1 MKAPAIIVA
10 ALLVLG
16 LAACETA
23 TPYQPLARGTVVS
36 GGYSDQMLDDTHFRV
51 TFSGNDTTPREQV
64 ESYLLYRA
72 AELTSSKGFDW
83 FEMVDRHTQ
92 NTGESFVEPYGPW
105 GYWSPTWR
113 FRGRRGGW
121 FYGGGFGYW
130 GDPWGPYG
138 DLDTINRY
146 SASAEVV
153 IGHGPKPA
161 GDARAFD
168 ARQVMQNLEPKI
180 VRPDAPPPHS

>member
-1 MKAPAIIVA
+1 MKAPAIVVA
-10 ALLVLG
+10 AFLVLG

-23 TPYQPLARGTVVS
+23 TPYQPLTHGTVVS
-36 GGYSDQMLDDTHFRV
+36 GGYTDQMLDDTHFRV

-83 FEMVDRHTQ
+83 FEMVDRHTKD
-92 NTGESFVEPYGPW
+92 TGETFVEPYGPW
-105 GYWSPTWR
+105 GYWGPTWR
-113 FRGRRGGW
+113 FRGRRGW

-153 IGHGPKPA
+153 MGHGPKPA
-161 GDARAFD
+161 GDPRAFD
-168 ARQVMQNLEPKI
+168 ARQLMQNLEPKI
-180 VRPDAPPPHS
+180 VRPGATPPAHS